1 MEKINEVSGG
11 CGGPSC
17 WPLGRLE
24 DSGLHLYDQ
33 VKVSLTEGPPVS
45 LTEGPVWTVGYRTTK
60 KAYRENRGGNKPWGQ
75 GQGFR
80 VGQDFNAVM
89 YAFVTII
96 NMSA

>member
-33 VKVSLTEGPPVS
+33 VKVSLTEGP
-45 LTEGPVWTVGYRTTK
+45 VWTAEYRTTK

-75 GQGFR
+75 GQRFR

-89 YAFVTII
+89 YAFGTII